1 MRLSEKRR
9 GGEISNIQVCRSERM
24 RRNPERAHIRSEIFL
39 EGIDE
44 ARNFLEETI
53 IPLCNPRALGPP
65 RHICVTKRL
74 SEIVSCSLLF
84 TNRFS
89 FIGFLFFLQREWSH
103 IRPREIINTKEEKRK
118 TRPRCMPAAVAV
130 SPEWPLRIRL
140 WPRMSLTSSA
150 TLSRSNRFWACTGS
164 CAICSG
170 WNPLTSRSSTR
181 NSRSVCRRWRFLN
194 SHLDQNSFP
203 RRRVTDDGV
212 LTLF

>member
-1 MRLSEKRR
+1 MK
-9 GGEISNIQVCRSERM
+9 
-24 RRNPERAHIRSEIFL
+24 PETFWR
-39 EGIDE
+39 
-44 ARNFLEETI
+44 
-53 IPLCNPRALGPP
+53 
-65 RHICVTKRL
+65 KRL
-74 SEIVSCSLLF
+74 SRCVTRALSVRLGTFVWLRGCPRSWVAHYYSRIVFHLLAF
-84 TNRFS
+84 
-89 FIGFLFFLQREWSH
+89 FFLQREWSH

-194 SHLDQNSFP
+194 SHLDQDSFP